1 MRIVALLAMLVA
13 APAWTGETIRVAVA
27 ANFKPTLRQISTQFE
42 TATGHKVVLSSAS
55 TGVLYSQIVN
65 GAPYQLFFAADADS
79 PRRLAA
85 GSKSGPEPFCYAV
98 GRLALVG
105 GNGTLARLTDPQYSL
120 AIANP
125 ATAPYGRAAQ
135 QVLDRI
141 EFRPGLDRKLVRG
154 NNVAQAYQFWH
165 SGAVDLA
172 LVPMAL
178 APGLGIPIPG
188 HWHDALEQHAITLE
202 QTPAVSA
209 YLNWIRSDTVRTL
222 INEAG
227 YQPCS

>member
-13 APAWTGETIRVAVA
+13 TPAWTGEIIRVAVA

-85 GSKSGPEPFCYAV
+85 GSRSGPDPFCYAV

-105 GNGTLARLTDPQYSL
+105 GNGTLARLADPQYSL

-154 NNVAQAYQFWH
+154 NNVAQAYS
-165 SGAVDLA
+165 SGTAARWTWRWYRWPWRLDSA
-172 LVPMAL
+172 SRYQAT
-178 APGLGIPIPG
+178 G
-188 HWHDALEQHAITLE
+188 T
-202 QTPAVSA
+202 TPWNSMPSH
-209 YLNWIRSDTVRTL
+209 LNRPLR
-222 INEAG
+222 
-227 YQPCS
+227 